1 MQGCVQRARPS
12 SLQLLH
18 MQKSDLDL
26 LRTKLRRLEEENGRK
41 DRQIEQLL
49 DPTRV
54 RAHPQG
60 CPAGGWTG
68 RAEPDWRVFT
78 SPPLSQG
85 PDFVWTLGEKR
96 PDAGWVING
105 LKQRVLRL
113 EQQCKDKDS
122 TIR

>member
-49 DPTRV
+49 DPTR
-54 RAHPQG
+54 
-60 CPAGGWTG
+60 
-68 RAEPDWRVFT
+68 
-78 SPPLSQG
+78 G